1 MSTVKTAGST
11 ERGGLRHTADGRRP
25 EACGANYAAGFSLVE
40 VTVAIG
46 IFAFVAVGVL
56 GLLPAALKQRADS
69 SREMRAVMI
78 AEELFASLKA
88 SPGITNVILRDGPG
102 LSSGN
107 NVSVNLANGDN
118 VVVGYPAQ
126 TSVPWFLW
134 GSSRGVGDPDDAWF
148 DGQLHSGAV
157 GNGVDT
163 LARMTATNVPGS
175 PGLYQVTVEVRSP
188 ANVPLFSSG
197 AGPRRTNTPPV
208 TFRTMYYSP

>member
-1 MSTVKTAGST
+1 MERVVYTIDQLVAGP
-11 ERGGLRHTADGRRP
+11 GNAPRRMRQR
-25 EACGANYAAGFSLVE
+25 AIAGFSLVE

-56 GLLPAALKQRADS
+56 GLLPAALKQRSDS

-78 AEELFASLKA
+78 AEELFSSLQA
-88 SPGITNVILRDGPG
+88 SPSITNIILRDGPG
-102 LSSGN
+102 LSQAN
-107 NVSVNLANGDN
+107 NVSVNLANGEN
-118 VVVGYPAQ
+118 VVIGYPAQ

-134 GSSRGVGDPDDAWF
+134 GSSRGVGNPDDAWF

-163 LARMTATNVPGS
+163 LARMTASNVIGS

-188 ANVPLFSSG
+188 ANVPLVSSRAG
-197 AGPRRTNTPPV
+197 APRTNTPPV
-208 TFRTMYYSP
+208 VFRTMYYSP